1 MKKKKANVEKKAPGA
16 HKQTHKGDLW
26 LINPTVPL
34 MQVAFLYYK
43 KKRNLAYSSEVDY
56 VLPSLLRTSSCVIRR
71 IDRSENSKK
80 KKIVV
85 YMDTGWK
92 RTYGKQKAEGKEKEK
107 EKSDTFL
114 IVTVAEVR
122 VQRVDGVR

>member
-1 MKKKKANVEKKAPGA
+1 
-16 HKQTHKGDLW
+16 
-26 LINPTVPL
+26 
-34 MQVAFLYYK
+34 
-43 KKRNLAYSSEVDY
+43 
-56 VLPSLLRTSSCVIRR
+56 
-71 IDRSENSKK
+71 
-80 KKIVV
+80 
-85 YMDTGWK
+85 MDTGWK